1 VKSSLYN
8 KKVIAIRNLL
18 RNKLRNLLTLLGVAA
33 GIAVF
38 VTSHTVS
45 AGFED
50 QIAEIIRKYSIDLT
64 IQSKGAATPIMSRI
78 DIRDYLELRDVEG
91 VGDVSSVIL
100 GSIRTQWNPYFIIAG
115 ISSAEALS
123 TKFTLVEGRFFVP
136 GKREILLGKLAAER
150 LDYHPGNKIL
160 LPGEELFTITGLYSF
175 GSRMMDGAAIFD
187 LEDAQRLLRSD
198 GYVNL
203 AFIQVKPGNDVR
215 RVTDEISERFPHLS
229 AIPSADFSGQVRMFN
244 TINVFVW
251 VLSLISFFTC
261 CVVVMN
267 TLLMAVSERTKE
279 IGILMAVGWS
289 RFMVY
294 RMILKEAIMIC
305 LAGGV
310 AGNIAGLLFLFLL
323 NGMKALGVGWIPLS
337 IPAGVALKSLA
348 LSVVLGIASSLYPA
362 IVAIK
367 LLPAESLRYE

>member
-1 VKSSLYN
+1 
-8 KKVIAIRNLL
+8 VIAVRNLL

-50 QIAEIIRKYSIDLT
+50 QIAEIIRKYSINLT
-64 IQSKGAATPIMSRI
+64 VQSKGAATPIMSRI
-78 DIRDYLELRDVEG
+78 DISDYLELRDVEG

-100 GSIRTQWNPYFIIAG
+100 GSIRTPWNPYFIIAG

-160 LPGEELFTITGLYSF
+160 LPAEELFTITGLYSF
-175 GSRMMDGAAIFD
+175 GSRMLDGAAIFD

-215 RVTDEISERFPHLS
+215 QVTDEISERFPHLS

-362 IVAIK
+362 IVAVK